1 MGGLALSRSRFGA
14 FGTLTHPPTGEWDI
28 AKMEFSF
35 RAILNATAAGEEL
48 DARAMGVNTSSCH

>member
-1 MGGLALSRSRFGA
+1 MSRSRFGA